1 MKIRNRIWNK
11 VISLIPFLIAIPILI
26 MLGLYFINKKNNKV
40 EDIDVA
46 KGLIKDIKIM
56 RVAIDEYYQK
66 TGTFPDLALNNEEN
80 EIEKIFYKTDSGIV
94 YFKDLLKESSIPKT
108 PAGSGLSASNK
119 IYTIKNFDEATKD
132 GGWNYNSSTG
142 EIHVNLPENFLGQG
156 IEWETY

>member
-11 VISLIPFLIAIPILI
+11 LISLIPFLIAIPILI

-66 TGTFPDLALNNEEN
+66 TGTFPDL
-80 EIEKIFYKTDSGIV
+80 D
-94 YFKDLLKESSIPKT
+94 
-108 PAGSGLSASNK
+108 
-119 IYTIKNFDEATKD
+119 
-132 GGWNYNSSTG
+132 
-142 EIHVNLPENFLGQG
+142 
-156 IEWETY
+156 

>member
-11 VISLIPFLIAIPILI
+11 LISLIPFLIAIPILI

-80 EIEKIFYKTDSGIV
+80 EIEKSNISFI
-94 YFKDLLKESSIPKT
+94 DLENVKSLVKKMN
-108 PAGSGLSASNK
+108 SNSK
-119 IYTIKNFDEATKD
+119 SYEYILCEK
-132 GGWNYNSSTG
+132 
-142 EIHVNLPENFLGQG
+142 
-156 IEWETY
+156 